1 MPVPGREERIKI
13 MENLI
18 EKRSIVEQ
26 VSVAQENLDEK
37 EREQREKVREAAK
50 TTVKA
55 SSWKEAA
62 AAAGVTLVEAGEQTE
77 KEEIVQK
84 KKRFISFRLF
94 FFFGRYHLFQ
104 SLLQLPQVSLL
115 QLLRPPSKN
124 LPSLLFLLPL
134 FSIILILSSRPGT
147 GTLTCRKVAR
157 LSLQLPLAG

>member
-1 MPVPGREERIKI
+1 MPGREERIKI

-77 KEEIVQK
+77 NEEIVQK
-84 KKRFISFRLF
+84 KKK
-94 FFFGRYHLFQ
+94 
-104 SLLQLPQVSLL
+104 SLKEMRTYIVNSIMLIKPKEASSMAPRIVTVTM
-115 QLLRPPSKN
+115 N
-124 LPSLLFLLPL
+124 LAM
-134 FSIILILSSRPGT
+134 
-147 GTLTCRKVAR
+147 LTCR
-157 LSLQLPLAG
+157 

>member
-77 KEEIVQK
+77 NEEIVQK
-84 KKRFISFRLF
+84 KKK
-94 FFFGRYHLFQ
+94 
-104 SLLQLPQVSLL
+104 SLKEMRTYIVNSIMLIKPKEASSMAPRIVTVTM
-115 QLLRPPSKN
+115 N
-124 LPSLLFLLPL
+124 LAM
-134 FSIILILSSRPGT
+134 
-147 GTLTCRKVAR
+147 LTCRWSI
-157 LSLQLPLAG
+157 LSYFVLNSHDINTINVLL

>member
-1 MPVPGREERIKI
+1 

-26 VSVAQENLDEK
+26 ISVAQENLDEK

-77 KEEIVQK
+77 NEEIVQK
-84 KKRFISFRLF
+84 KKK
-94 FFFGRYHLFQ
+94 
-104 SLLQLPQVSLL
+104 SLKEMRTYIVNSIMLIKPKEASSMAPRIVTVTM
-115 QLLRPPSKN
+115 N
-124 LPSLLFLLPL
+124 LAM
-134 FSIILILSSRPGT
+134 
-147 GTLTCRKVAR
+147 LTCRWSI
-157 LSLQLPLAG
+157 LSYFVLNSNDINTINVLTLIAYKYLP

>member
-1 MPVPGREERIKI
+1 MPGREERIKI

-77 KEEIVQK
+77 NEEIVQK
-84 KKRFISFRLF
+84 KKK
-94 FFFGRYHLFQ
+94 
-104 SLLQLPQVSLL
+104 SLKEMRTYIVNSIMLIKPNEASLMTP
-115 QLLRPPSKN
+115 RIATVTTN
-124 LPSLLFLLPL
+124 MAM
-134 FSIILILSSRPGT
+134 
-147 GTLTCRKVAR
+147 LTCR
-157 LSLQLPLAG
+157 

>member
-1 MPVPGREERIKI
+1 

-77 KEEIVQK
+77 NEEIVQK
-84 KKRFISFRLF
+84 KKK
-94 FFFGRYHLFQ
+94 
-104 SLLQLPQVSLL
+104 SLKEMRTYIVNSIMLIKPKEASSMAPRIVTVTM
-115 QLLRPPSKN
+115 N
-124 LPSLLFLLPL
+124 LAM
-134 FSIILILSSRPGT
+134 
-147 GTLTCRKVAR
+147 LTCR
-157 LSLQLPLAG
+157 

>member
-1 MPVPGREERIKI
+1 

-77 KEEIVQK
+77 NEEIVQK
-84 KKRFISFRLF
+84 KKK
-94 FFFGRYHLFQ
+94 
-104 SLLQLPQVSLL
+104 SLKEMRTYIVNSIMLIKPNEASSVAP
-115 QLLRPPSKN
+115 RIVTVTMN
-124 LPSLLFLLPL
+124 LAM
-134 FSIILILSSRPGT
+134 
-147 GTLTCRKVAR
+147 LTCRWSI
-157 LSLQLPLAG
+157 LSYFVLNSHDINTINVLTLIAYKYLP

>member
-77 KEEIVQK
+77 NEEIVQK
-84 KKRFISFRLF
+84 KKK
-94 FFFGRYHLFQ
+94 
-104 SLLQLPQVSLL
+104 SLKEMRTYIVNSIMLIKPNEASSVAP
-115 QLLRPPSKN
+115 RIVTVTMN
-124 LPSLLFLLPL
+124 LAM
-134 FSIILILSSRPGT
+134 
-147 GTLTCRKVAR
+147 LTCR
-157 LSLQLPLAG
+157 

>member
-77 KEEIVQK
+77 NEEIVQK
-84 KKRFISFRLF
+84 KKK
-94 FFFGRYHLFQ
+94 
-104 SLLQLPQVSLL
+104 SLKEMRTYIVNSIMLIKPNEASSMAPRIVTVTM
-115 QLLRPPSKN
+115 N
-124 LPSLLFLLPL
+124 LAM
-134 FSIILILSSRPGT
+134 
-147 GTLTCRKVAR
+147 LTCRWSI
-157 LSLQLPLAG
+157 LSYFVLNSHDINTINVLTLIAYKYLP

>member
-1 MPVPGREERIKI
+1 

-77 KEEIVQK
+77 NEEIVQK
-84 KKRFISFRLF
+84 KKK
-94 FFFGRYHLFQ
+94 
-104 SLLQLPQVSLL
+104 SLKEMRTYIVNSIMLIKPKEASSMAPRIVTVTMNLAMLP
-115 QLLRPPSKN
+115 
-124 LPSLLFLLPL
+124 
-134 FSIILILSSRPGT
+134 
-147 GTLTCRKVAR
+147 CR
-157 LSLQLPLAG
+157 

>member
-84 KKRFISFRLF
+84 KKK
-94 FFFGRYHLFQ
+94 
-104 SLLQLPQVSLL
+104 SLKEMRTYIVNSIMLIKPNEASSVAP
-115 QLLRPPSKN
+115 RIVTVTMN
-124 LPSLLFLLPL
+124 LAM
-134 FSIILILSSRPGT
+134 
-147 GTLTCRKVAR
+147 LTCR
-157 LSLQLPLAG
+157 

>member
-84 KKRFISFRLF
+84 KKK
-94 FFFGRYHLFQ
+94 
-104 SLLQLPQVSLL
+104 SLKEMRTYIVNSIMLIKPNEASSVAP
-115 QLLRPPSKN
+115 RIVTVTMN
-124 LPSLLFLLPL
+124 LAM
-134 FSIILILSSRPGT
+134 
-147 GTLTCRKVAR
+147 LTCRWSI
-157 LSLQLPLAG
+157 LSYFVLNSHDINTINVLTLIAYKYLP

>member
-1 MPVPGREERIKI
+1 MPGREERIKI

-84 KKRFISFRLF
+84 KKK
-94 FFFGRYHLFQ
+94 
-104 SLLQLPQVSLL
+104 SLKEMRTYIVNSIMLIKPNEASSVAP
-115 QLLRPPSKN
+115 RIVTVTMN
-124 LPSLLFLLPL
+124 LAM
-134 FSIILILSSRPGT
+134 
-147 GTLTCRKVAR
+147 LTCR
-157 LSLQLPLAG
+157 

>member
-1 MPVPGREERIKI
+1 

-37 EREQREKVREAAK
+37 EHEQREKVREAAK

-77 KEEIVQK
+77 NEEIVQK
-84 KKRFISFRLF
+84 KKK
-94 FFFGRYHLFQ
+94 
-104 SLLQLPQVSLL
+104 SLKEMRTGPVKRKESSVKLTESE
-115 QLLRPPSKN
+115 KN
-124 LPSLLFLLPL
+124 VQR
-134 FSIILILSSRPGT
+134 SI
-147 GTLTCRKVAR
+147 
-157 LSLQLPLAG
+157 QY

>member
-77 KEEIVQK
+77 NEEIVQK
-84 KKRFISFRLF
+84 KKK
-94 FFFGRYHLFQ
+94 
-104 SLLQLPQVSLL
+104 SLKEMRTYIVNSIMLIKPKEASSMAPRIVTVTM
-115 QLLRPPSKN
+115 N
-124 LPSLLFLLPL
+124 LAM
-134 FSIILILSSRPGT
+134 
-147 GTLTCRKVAR
+147 LTCR
-157 LSLQLPLAG
+157 